1 MADEALWTVQDL
13 QQYLRVGRTLT
24 WTLIARGEI
33 PVVRVGRA
41 IRLRPADVRAWTAR
55 QAGVAE
61 SELPPPSRTGD
72 GRRSSC
78 SRALAPRR
86 NPPD

>member
-1 MADEALWTVQDL
+1 MSHAGGARTAEEALWTVQDL

-41 IRLRPADVRAWTAR
+41 VRLRPADVRAWAAR
-55 QAGVAE
+55 QAG
-61 SELPPPSRTGD
+61 
-72 GRRSSC
+72 
-78 SRALAPRR
+78 APE
-86 NPPD
+86 